1 MNLRRNVRQLP
12 LRLAAGTF
20 IINSGLSKWGADEVT
35 AQHLEGF
42 AAGAYPFLAKLDP
55 RLFVKALSAS
65 ELVVGAM
72 VLLPFVPAG
81 VAGAALTAFSA
92 GLIGLYLR
100 TPGMRREG
108 SLRPTEQGVP
118 LAKDV
123 WLVAIGASLVLDDLS
138 GRGGRS

>member
-1 MNLRRNVRQLP
+1 
-12 LRLAAGTF
+12 
-20 IINSGLSKWGADEVT
+20 
-35 AQHLEGF
+35 
-42 AAGAYPFLAKLDP
+42 
-55 RLFVKALSAS
+55 
-65 ELVVGAM
+65 